1 MKKAQKNDRV
11 TINYIGKLENGTT
24 FQATTESE
32 PLVITIG
39 NLDVPPTL
47 EKAIIGMAAGDRKL
61 VQLEPDEGYGPRR
74 KDLLQTLNRNVI
86 SASINPQVGMILS
99 LKVKKDGQ
107 EYPVPATVVEV
118 HHDAIV
124 VDYNHPLSGH
134 NLIYDITVIS
144 IEKGTQ

>member
-11 TINYIGKLENGTT
+11 TISYTGKLENGTT
-24 FQATTESE
+24 FQSTTESE

-47 EKAIIGMAAGDRKL
+47 EQAIIGMSAGDKKL
-61 VQLEPDEGYGPRR
+61 VRLEPDEGYGPRR

-86 SASINPQVGMILS
+86 NASINPQVGMILS
-99 LKVKKDGQ
+99 LKVKKDGR
-107 EYPVPATVVEV
+107 EHPVPATVVEV
-118 HHDAIV
+118 HQDTIV

-134 NLIYDITVIS
+134 NLIYNITVIS
-144 IEKGTQ
+144 IEKGPQ

>member
-11 TINYIGKLENGTT
+11 TISYTGKLENGTT
-24 FQATTESE
+24 FQSTTESE

-47 EKAIIGMAAGDRKL
+47 EQAIIGMSAGDKKL

-74 KDLLQTLNRNVI
+74 KDLLQTLNRNAI

-107 EYPVPATVVEV
+107 EHPVPATVVEV
-118 HHDAIV
+118 HQDTIV

-134 NLIYDITVIS
+134 NLIYNITVIS
-144 IEKGTQ
+144 IEKGLQ